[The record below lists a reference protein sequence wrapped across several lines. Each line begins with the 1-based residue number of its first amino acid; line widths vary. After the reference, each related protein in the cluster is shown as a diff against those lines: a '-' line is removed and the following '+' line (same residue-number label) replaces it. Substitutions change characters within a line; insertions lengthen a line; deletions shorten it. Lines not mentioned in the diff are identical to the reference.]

1 MKIHNARIGHMDS
14 SRIATIKKIAKFL
27 VDQAGVERE
36 FNQVRIAPRLGL
48 NRNTRMKTPVSTKTI
63 AGPEGKF
70 I

>member
-1 MKIHNARIGHMDS
+1 MKIHDARLGHMES
-14 SRIATIKKIAKFL
+14 SRIATIKEIEKFL
-27 VDQAGVERE
+27 VDQAGVERA

>member
-1 MKIHNARIGHMDS
+1 MES
-14 SRIATIKKIAKFL
+14 SRFATIKKIEEFL
-27 VDQAGVERE
+27 VDQAGVERA